1 MKDLMKNIQD
11 LLASTVEIVGRSL
24 MCFSQQIKP
33 SSKNSKLKKTRKAKK
48 SK

>member
-1 MKDLMKNIQD
+1 
-11 LLASTVEIVGRSL
+11 VGRSL

-33 SSKNSKLKKTRKAKK
+33 SSKTSKPKKTRKAKK